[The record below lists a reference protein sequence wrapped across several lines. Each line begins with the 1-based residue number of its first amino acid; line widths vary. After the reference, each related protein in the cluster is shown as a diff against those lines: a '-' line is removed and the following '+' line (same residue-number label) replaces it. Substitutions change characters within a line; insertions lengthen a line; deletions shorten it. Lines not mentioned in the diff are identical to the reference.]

1 MEQQRK
7 KVCVVVGTRPEA
19 IKMAPVAL
27 RLARSP
33 KLDCFLL
40 ATGQHV
46 QMLHQALEHF
56 NLRADLDLNVMKERQ
71 SLDYLTSAVLEGVG
85 EALDRHSPDLVLVHG
100 DTTTTFAASLA
111 AFYRKIPVGHVEA
124 GLRSR
129 NVLLPFPEEM
139 NRLLT
144 DRLASLW
151 FAPTEGAKKNLTIEG
166 VPAERIF
173 VTGNTVIDALLWTR
187 ENRKEPSMD
196 ALRSIPAEADLV
208 LLTAHRRES
217 WGEPL
222 KRICRAAEQLRKSY
236 PNLWLLIPM
245 HRNPAVREIVQDFFR
260 DRERVVLCDPLD
272 YPDFVWA
279 MDRSRF
285 ILSDSGGVQ
294 EEATALKK
302 PVLVL
307 REVTERPEAVE
318 SGPALLV
325 GTDERKILDSA
336 VPLMEDEEAYRNL
349 LSRCTN
355 PFGDGHASDRIVLE
369 AERFLGFGDGSV
381 IVGGQPRE
389 ERES

>member
-1 MEQQRK
+1 MEHARK
-7 KVCVVVGTRPEA
+7 KICIVVGTRPEA

-27 RLARSP
+27 RVARSSG
-33 KLDCFLL
+33 LECFLL
-40 ATGQHV
+40 ATGQHT
-46 QMLHQALEHF
+46 QMLHQALDHF
-56 NLRADLDLNVMKERQ
+56 DLRADVDLNVMKERQ
-71 SLDYLTSAVLEGVG
+71 TLDYLTAAVLEGVG
-85 EALDRHSPDLVLVHG
+85 QVLDQNRPDVVLVHG

-129 NVLLPFPEEM
+129 NIFLPFPEEM

-151 FAPTEGAKKNLTIEG
+151 FAPTEGARKNLELEG
-166 VPAERIF
+166 IPKDRIS

-187 ENRKEPSMD
+187 ENRTKP
-196 ALRSIPAEADLV
+196 ALESLQALPEEAEMI

-222 KRICRAAEQLRKSY
+222 CRICRAAERLRATY

-245 HRNPAVREIVQDFFR
+245 HKNPAVRETIEAFFTN
-260 DRERVVLCDPLD
+260 RERVILCDPLD

-279 MDRSRF
+279 MNRSRL

-294 EEATALKK
+294 EEASALKK

-318 SGPALLV
+318 SGSALLV
-325 GTDERKILDSA
+325 GTDEEKILNSA
-336 VPLMEDEEAYRNL
+336 VPLMEDEKAYEEL
-349 LSRCTN
+349 LLKCVN
-355 PFGDGHASDRIVLE
+355 PFGDGHASDRIVHE
-369 AERFLGFGDGSV
+369 VERFLGF
-381 IVGGQPRE
+381 RN
-389 ERES
+389 

>member
-1 MEQQRK
+1 MMEQQRK

-27 RLARSP
+27 RLASSP
-33 KLDCFLL
+33 KLECFLL

-56 NLRADLDLNVMKERQ
+56 NLRADVDLNVMRERQ

-85 EALDRHSPDLVLVHG
+85 QALDRHTPDLVLVHG

-151 FAPTEGAKKNLTIEG
+151 FAPTEGARNNLTSEG
-166 VPAERIF
+166 VPPERIY

-187 ENRKEPSMD
+187 ENRKEPSLEV
-196 ALRSIPAEADLV
+196 LRSIPAEAELI

-222 KRICRAAEQLRKSY
+222 RRICRAAEKLRKSY

-245 HRNPAVREIVQDFFR
+245 HRNPAVREIVEDFFR
-260 DRERVVLCDPLD
+260 GRDRVILCDPLD
-272 YPDFVWA
+272 YPDFVWS
-279 MDRSRF
+279 MNRSRF

-307 REVTERPEAVE
+307 RDVTERPEAVE
-318 SGPALLV
+318 SGSALLV
-325 GTDERKILDSA
+325 GTDEKKILESA
-336 VPLMEDEEAYRNL
+336 VPLMEEEEVYRKL
-349 LSRCTN
+349 TSRCSN

-369 AERFLGFGDGSV
+369 AERFLGLGDGSEFA
-381 IVGGQPRE
+381 GRNTRE
-389 ERES
+389 E